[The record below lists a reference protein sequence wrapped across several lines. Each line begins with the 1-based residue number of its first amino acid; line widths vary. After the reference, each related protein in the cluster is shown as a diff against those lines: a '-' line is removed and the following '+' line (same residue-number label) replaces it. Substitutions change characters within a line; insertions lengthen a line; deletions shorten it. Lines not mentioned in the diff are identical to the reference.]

1 MLIVKLA
8 IKSSQLKTLKVEF
21 IHLFYYFSLTRAF
34 IYPKIDKHVEEAE
47 AGRKFLETLRRS
59 HDLNEFN
66 VSNIIENETIYEDLA
81 SIKMK
86 RNLLRTSLEQLI
98 VEYLSEF
105 SPIWNDYGEDYT
117 DYLTRN
123 RRNSLLSTNAN
134 HTSTSHEY
142 DDFSGEEIGRRIEIG
157 SRNITVTNSYED
169 EDEFEKE
176 LNRYRYVFS
185 KKFVCNNR
193 RRRIAQLDQFELE
206 KSLHNDTK
214 YEHNIRRILNYR

>member
-1 MLIVKLA
+1 M
-8 IKSSQLKTLKVEF
+8 
-21 IHLFYYFSLTRAF
+21 
-34 IYPKIDKHVEEAE
+34 D
-47 AGRKFLETLRRS
+47 
-59 HDLNEFN
+59 EFN

-81 SIKMK
+81 SLKIK

-123 RRNSLLSTNAN
+123 RRNSVVSTNAN
-134 HTSTSHEY
+134 GTSTSHEY
-142 DDFSGEEIGRRIEIG
+142 DDFSSEEVARRFEIG
-157 SRNITVTNSYED
+157 SRNITVTKSYDDED
-169 EDEFEKE
+169 DEFEKE

-185 KKFVCNNR
+185 KKFVCNNH
-193 RRRIAQLDQFELE
+193 RRRIAHLDQFELE